1 MMADVERA
9 ALEAALVRHY
19 ESGHAQAEVDAI
31 DRLVRTMLAE
41 VKRANRMERQ
51 RAGLVAFVWNQVRY
65 VPAWTWVAQ
74 AALATL
80 MCAIAFSSGDPTSIK
95 MTIGI
100 LSAMTVLVG
109 APTVHSS
116 KQNGMAELE
125 YSCPNNAASVMVT
138 RLVILGCSSSL
149 AVAVMIGATS
159 LSLETSAFCVV
170 LWSAPPFFLS
180 CAGSLMALRK
190 ADPAVATIIC
200 VSWTAICSA
209 SLLALANVLPEMY
222 AQASLAV
229 WAAAAASA
237 CTWLVHEVA
246 MTIRT
251 VSAGFD
257 AFSPHMARTH
267 D

>member
-1 MMADVERA
+1 MMGDMERE

-19 ESGHAQAEVDAI
+19 ETRRAEVGIGDI

-41 VKRANRMERQ
+41 GQRADRMERQ

-65 VPAWTWVAQ
+65 VPAWTWMAQ
-74 AALATL
+74 AALVAL
-80 MCAIAFSSGDPTSIK
+80 MCTIAFSSGDHTAMK
-95 MTIGI
+95 MAIGI

-125 YSCPNNAASVMVT
+125 YSCPNNAASVMVA
-138 RLVILGCSSSL
+138 RLVVLGCSSSL

-190 ADPAVATIIC
+190 ADPAVTTTIC

-209 SLLALANVLPEMY
+209 SLIALANVLPEMY

-237 CTWLVHEVA
+237 CAWLVHEVA

-267 D
+267 N